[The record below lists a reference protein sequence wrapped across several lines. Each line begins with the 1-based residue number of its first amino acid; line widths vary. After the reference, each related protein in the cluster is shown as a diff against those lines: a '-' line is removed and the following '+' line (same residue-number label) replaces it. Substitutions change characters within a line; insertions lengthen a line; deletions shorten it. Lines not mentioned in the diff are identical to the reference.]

1 MLLLLRTAGAVRKLF
16 QYFILTLAFRKKMD
30 LTFLKNVLK
39 LFYQSLPFSF
49 QTMTHKLG
57 VLNKTLYYLYPCNL

>member
-1 MLLLLRTAGAVRKLF
+1 
-16 QYFILTLAFRKKMD
+16 MD

-49 QTMTHKLG
+49 QTMTNKLG
-57 VLNKTLYYLYPCNL
+57 VLNKTLIICIPVICKYLKIRNV